1 MKELLSSDLYCPFSS
16 HINKHVDVLE
26 EYALEWVTRFNL
38 LANESVY
45 RRFTKSNFF
54 KLVAG
59 AYPDC
64 DLEKIKIASDLFSW
78 LFIWDDQCDMSDL
91 GQQPQALKLFHQRF
105 IEVLNGAE
113 LTSNDIHLSYA
124 LSDLRQRMLQIGS
137 IKWFHH
143 FVFSFEEYFAG
154 CVQEASNR
162 AQEIIPDIDT
172 YIRIRNLS
180 SAGDLTVVLIEFCN
194 QLLIPNILR
203 QHEIFKKLK
212 EKTINIL
219 AWCNDIFSY
228 SREMAS
234 GDVHNLVLVLYYQQQ
249 LPLEIAIKRAIDI
262 HDQEVR
268 ELLELEACLPS
279 FGEEVDAELAK
290 YISGM
295 YAWIRG
301 NLDWYFNSD
310 RYQTI
315 ERLELVETL
324 ELDKSQSNMQVLS
337 NMKVLLPL

>member
-26 EYALEWVTRFNL
+26 ESALEWVTRFNL

-45 RRFTKSNFF
+45 QRFTKSNFF
-54 KLVAG
+54 RLVAG
-59 AYPDC
+59 AYPYC

-91 GQQPQALKLFHQRF
+91 GQQPEVLKLFHKRF
-105 IEVLNGAE
+105 IEILNGTE
-113 LTSNDIHLSYA
+113 LESSDIHLSYA

-143 FVFSFEEYFAG
+143 FVCSFEEYFAG
-154 CVQEASNR
+154 CVEEAINR
-162 AQEIIPDIDT
+162 AHVVIPDIDT
-172 YIRIRNLS
+172 YIKIRNLS
-180 SAGDLTVVLIEFCN
+180 SAGDLTVVLIEFCD
-194 QLLIPNILR
+194 QLLIPDILR
-203 QHEIFKKLK
+203 QHDIFKKLK
-212 EKTINIL
+212 EKIINIL

-228 SREMAS
+228 AREMAS
-234 GDVHNLVLVLYYQQQ
+234 GDVHNLVLVLHYQQQ
-249 LPLEIAIKRAIDI
+249 IPLELAIKRAIEI
-262 HDQEVR
+262 HDREVR
-268 ELLELEACLPS
+268 ELIKLEASLPS
-279 FGEEVDAELAK
+279 FGEELDAELAK

-324 ELDKSQSNMQVLS
+324 ELDKSQTNP
-337 NMKVLLPL
+337 KVLLPS

>member
-16 HINKHVDVLE
+16 HINKYVDVLE
-26 EYALEWVTRFNL
+26 ECSLEWVTRFKL

-59 AYPDC
+59 AYPYC
-64 DLEKIKIASDLFSW
+64 NLEKINIASDLFSW

-91 GQQPQALKLFHQRF
+91 GQQPEALKLFHKRF

-113 LTSNDIHLSYA
+113 LTSNDIQLSYA
-124 LSDLRQRMLQIGS
+124 LRDLRLRMLQKVS

-143 FVFSFEEYFAG
+143 FVCSFEEYFAG

-180 SAGDLTVVLIEFCN
+180 SAGDLTVVLIEFCD
-194 QLLIPNILR
+194 QLLIPDIVR
-203 QHEIFKKLK
+203 QHDIFKKIK

-249 LPLEIAIKRAIDI
+249 LPLEVAIKRAVEI

-268 ELLELEACLPS
+268 ELINLEVSLPS
-279 FGEEVDAELAK
+279 FGEEVDIELAK

-315 ERLELVETL
+315 ERLELIEIL
-324 ELDKSQSNMQVLS
+324 ELDKSQSNMQALS
-337 NMKVLLPL
+337 NMKVLLPS